1 MTDHAQSMN
10 PIRARTSTIIL
21 RNELQTGL
29 TFATIAEQAT
39 DEDRINRNRENA
51 SKACR
56 SARQFIGGTPLSAKE
71 SVELH
76 EKLEELEGR
85 LRLLEKAA

>member
-1 MTDHAQSMN
+1 MN

-21 RNELQTGL
+21 RNELRTGL

-39 DEDRINRNRENA
+39 DEDKINRNRENA
-51 SKACR
+51 RKACR
-56 SARQFIGGTPLSAKE
+56 SARQFIGVTPLSASE

-76 EKLEELEGR
+76 EKLEELEER
-85 LRLLEKAA
+85 LRLMEKAA